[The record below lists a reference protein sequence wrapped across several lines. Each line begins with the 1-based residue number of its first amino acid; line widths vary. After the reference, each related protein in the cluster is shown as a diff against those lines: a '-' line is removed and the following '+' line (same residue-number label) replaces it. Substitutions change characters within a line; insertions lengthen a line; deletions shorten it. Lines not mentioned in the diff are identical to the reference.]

1 MDNQCIFAKYFD
13 KVLIETMT
21 TAVAGIGATADSQ
34 FSGDTYAPGDYRIP
48 KSLFG
53 GQVIR
58 RSGLY
63 GNTPGKKKKQRRSR
77 KKKR

>member
-21 TAVAGIGATADSQ
+21 TAVAGVGTTADSQ

-48 KSLFG
+48 KSIFG

-58 RSGLY
+58 RGGKASG
-63 GNTPGKKKKQRRSR
+63 GKKKQRRSR

>member
-21 TAVAGIGATADSQ
+21 TAVGGVGITADSQ
-34 FSGDTYAPGDYRIP
+34 FSGDTYAPGDNRIP
-48 KSLFG
+48 KSIFG

-58 RSGLY
+58 RVGKTSKS
-63 GNTPGKKKKQRRSR
+63 KKKRRRSR
-77 KKKR
+77 KKNR